1 MSSGFS
7 GGGGPDFFTSSGI
20 ATGRS
25 TNPMMPTM
33 NMNMNVTNPS
43 QLPYR
48 SALAGILPDP
58 AAQIVHRGPDLI
70 GKRSLTEF
78 QQQHQLLQ
86 QQQQQ
91 HQQQMGGLGP
101 LYSNLRN
108 VKPRVNY
115 QHASPISPLSPV
127 DLSVISS
134 LSPEASSISN
144 SSSPMNPRY
153 GRPILQQFR
162 PQQQQQQQ
170 LQQPQP
176 QPPRMMSNCGLTATA
191 SLSNGN
197 IIQPASSGGMPN
209 QPNKFIPSNISSSSS
224 VSFPNLF
231 HNQRAVVPMPMPVG
245 MVTPGKQLFSA
256 PQDQTEKKMMN
267 KLQELEKQLF
277 DDDDEGG
284 CGGDAV
290 SVVTNSE
297 WSDTIHSLN
306 MITTTNCKAISP
318 SPTSSSSSCSSTS
331 ASPPIA
337 CPKQS
342 IADVA
347 LAISEGRM
355 EAATEVL
362 TRLAQ
367 VANPRGTS
375 EQRLTAY
382 MTSALRSRVNPTDYP
397 PPVTELY
404 TAEHSDSTQM
414 LYEVSPC
421 FKLGFTAAN
430 LAIQE
435 AISGEQPA
443 GKLHVIDFD
452 IGQGGQYEHLLH
464 LLATMKADKPSVLK
478 ITTLV
483 DSVNNGGEERL
494 RAVRGNLEAL
504 ANKLGVCLSLRVTS
518 LRIGELNREKLG
530 VESDEALAVNFAF
543 RLYRLP
549 DESVTTENL
558 RDELLRRVKWLSPK
572 VVTLVEQ
579 EMGANTAPFVTR
591 VKEACAYYGLLLDSL
606 EATVG
611 RDRPDRVRI
620 EEGVGRK
627 LANSVACE
635 GRDRV
640 ERCEVFGKW
649 RARMSMAGF
658 ELKPMSQTVGD
669 SLRSKLH
676 SVTRGIQGFT
686 VNEQSGGVCFGWM
699 GRTLTVASAWR

>member
-7 GGGGPDFFTSSGI
+7 GGGGPDFFPSAGI
-20 ATGRS
+20 TTGRS
-25 TNPMMPTM
+25 TTPMMPT
-33 NMNMNVTNPS
+33 MNMNVTNPS

-48 SALAGILPDP
+48 SALAGILPDT

-70 GKRSLTEF
+70 GKRSLAEF

-91 HQQQMGGLGP
+91 QQQMGGLGA

-134 LSPEASSISN
+134 RSPEVSSISN

-153 GRPILQQFR
+153 GLPILQQFR
-162 PQQQQQQQ
+162 PNQQQ

-176 QPPRMMSNCGLTATA
+176 QPPRMMSNCGLTTTA
-191 SLSNGN
+191 SLSNGS

-209 QPNKFIPSNISSSSS
+209 HPNKFVPSNISSSSSSS

-231 HNQRAVVPMPMPVG
+231 HNQRAVVPTPMPMG
-245 MVTPGKQLFSA
+245 MGTPGQQLLSR

-267 KLQELEKQLF
+267 KLQELEKQLL

-297 WSDTIHSLN
+297 WSDTIHNLN
-306 MITTTNCKAISP
+306 VITTNNSKAISP

-331 ASPPIA
+331 TSPPIA

-347 LAISEGRM
+347 MAISEGRM
-355 EAATEVL
+355 EAATELL

-367 VANPRGTS
+367 VCNARGTS
-375 EQRLTAY
+375 EQKLTAY
-382 MTSALRSRVNPTDYP
+382 ITSALRSRVNPTDYP
-397 PPVTELY
+397 PPVAELY
-404 TAEHSDSTQM
+404 SMEHTRSTHM
-414 LYEVSPC
+414 LYDASPC
-421 FKLGFTAAN
+421 FKLGFMAAN
-430 LAIQE
+430 LAILE
-435 AISGEQPA
+435 AISGEQPTN
-443 GKLHVIDFD
+443 KLHVIDFD
-452 IGQGGQYEHLLH
+452 IGQGGQYVHLLH
-464 LLATMKADKPSVLK
+464 ALSVKKADKPSVLK

-483 DSVNNGGEERL
+483 DSVSNGGDDRL
-494 RAVRGNLEAL
+494 GDVRNTLKAL
-504 ANKLGVCLSLRVTS
+504 ANKFGVCLSFRVTS
-518 LRIGELNREKLG
+518 LKISDLNREKLG
-530 VESDEALAVNFAF
+530 VESDEAVAVNFAF
-543 RLYRLP
+543 RLYKLP

-558 RDELLRRVKWLSPK
+558 RDEVLRRVKGLSPK

-579 EMGANTAPFVTR
+579 EMSANTAPFVAR
-591 VKEACAYYGLLLDSL
+591 VNEACAYYGLLLDSL
-606 EATVG
+606 EASMP
-611 RDRPDRVRI
+611 RDHPDRVRI
-620 EEGVGRK
+620 EEGLGRK

-658 ELKPMSQTVGD
+658 EPMRPPVAD
-669 SLRSKLH
+669 SLRSKLN
-676 SVTRGIQGFT
+676 SWPRGIPGFT